1 MKDTTSIINPVGSA
15 IFIQSR
21 NEISI
26 LKFSCIKPAKTILG
40 AVPIKLDMPPI
51 EEAYAMPRNKAISKF
66 FICLL
71 DSPGSASFILTQI
84 AKQIG
89 RSIKVVE
96 VFITHMLIKNEI
108 HIKTPTILPADAF
121 TFDTTDKASLLCRP
135 DL

>member
-1 MKDTTSIINPVGSA
+1 MKDATSIINPIGSA

-26 LKFSCIKPAKTILG
+26 LKFSCIKPANTILG
-40 AVPIKLDMPPI
+40 AVPIKLDIPPI
-51 EEAYAMPRNKAISKF
+51 EEAYAIPKNRAISKF
-66 FICLL
+66 FICLFDKL
-71 DSPGSASFILTQI
+71 GSASLILTQI
-84 AKQIG
+84 AKQMG

-96 VFITHMLIKNEI
+96 VFITHILIKNEI
-108 HIKTPTILPADAF
+108 HINDPTILPADAF